1 MNTYSQRAILGEE
14 ILGELEKTSFS
25 NLKKRIT
32 NELIEF
38 KKDNAY
44 INVEDNEGN
53 GFILTI
59 VPDTEDTVY
68 TFYITKDF
76 PFNAPARVL
85 VNHRNIKSYFRIQST
100 KTLNELKMYY
110 NITCL
115 CCHSIACN
123 NNWTPVYKL
132 SYFIDEFRKVKKY
145 RRDII
150 NRILVQKIIK
160 KYLLKDINILE
171 WLDIHLEILV
181 SKLTCLV

>member
-1 MNTYSQRAILGEE
+1 MMNTYSQRAILGEE

-25 NLKKRIT
+25 NLKKRLT

-38 KKDNAY
+38 KKENAY

-68 TFYITKDF
+68 TFYITRDF

-85 VNHRNIKSYFRIQST
+85 INHRNIKSYFRIHSQ
-100 KTLNELKMYY
+100 KTLDELKMYY
-110 NITCL
+110 NINCL

-123 NNWTPVYKL
+123 NNWTPIYKL

-150 NRILVQKIIK
+150 NRILVKKIVE
-160 KYLLKDINILE
+160 KYSLEQFNIIE
-171 WLDIHLEILV
+171 WLI
-181 SKLTCLV
+181 